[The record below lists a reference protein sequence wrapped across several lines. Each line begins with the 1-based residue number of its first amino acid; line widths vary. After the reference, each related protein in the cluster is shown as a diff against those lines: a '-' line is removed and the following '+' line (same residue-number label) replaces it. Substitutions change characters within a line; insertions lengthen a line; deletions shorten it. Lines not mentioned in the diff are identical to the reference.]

1 MDIKSSPES
10 YGKVVGLE
18 NFDITPIRE
27 SADILMNSGIPFEFR
42 TTLVKELH
50 DENDIVKIGQ
60 WLNGVDKFFLQ
71 GFVDSG
77 DIIGKNL
84 SAFSK
89 DETDYLCSI
98 LRKYIKSAQI
108 RGLA

>member
-1 MDIKSSPES
+1 
-10 YGKVVGLE
+10 
-18 NFDITPIRE
+18 
-27 SADILMNSGIPFEFR
+27 MNSGIPFEFR

-60 WLNGVDKFFLQ
+60 WLNGADKFFLQ